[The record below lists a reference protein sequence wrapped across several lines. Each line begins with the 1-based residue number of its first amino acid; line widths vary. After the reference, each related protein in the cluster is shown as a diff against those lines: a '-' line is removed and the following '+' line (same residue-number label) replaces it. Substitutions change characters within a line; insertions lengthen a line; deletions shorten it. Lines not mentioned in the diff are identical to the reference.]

1 MLRWPIEIYYKIW
14 EVLCMTEKTLKE
26 KIEHLNRHMP
36 GKFIIDM
43 HELHRERM
51 RERLEEG

>member
-1 MLRWPIEIYYKIW
+1 
-14 EVLCMTEKTLKE
+14 MTEKTLKE